1 VAGLVGVV
9 VGRKVVVLVGVV
21 VGHKTVA
28 LVEVA
33 AGLPVAQGAA

>member
-1 VAGLVGVV
+1 MGVV